1 MKTKIIEVTIKFNN
15 KDSFEYRSAEGFDLS
30 SILDPLGLSVDGLVN
45 ADPNTLKGLLNI
57 AIQALIGFGMK
68 RFGM

>member
-1 MKTKIIEVTIKFNN
+1 MKLTEITIKFDN

-45 ADPNTLKGLLNI
+45 AEPDTLKGLLNI

-68 RFGM
+68 RFGL

>member
-1 MKTKIIEVTIKFNN
+1 MKLTEITINFDN

-30 SILDPLGLSVDGLVN
+30 SILDPLGLSVEGLTN
-45 ADPNTLKGLLNI
+45 AEPDTLKGLLNI

-68 RFGM
+68 RFGI